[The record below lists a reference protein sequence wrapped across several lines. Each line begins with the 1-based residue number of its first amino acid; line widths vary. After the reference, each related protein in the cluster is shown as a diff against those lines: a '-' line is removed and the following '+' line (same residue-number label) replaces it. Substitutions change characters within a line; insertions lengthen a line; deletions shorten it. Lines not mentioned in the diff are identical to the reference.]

1 MSRNGKAMKQ
11 CADAVMDVIRRHTEI
26 KELDPGRYQNMRLYG
41 IMKFHVQQYA
51 VKNIGNLSIMSMNAG
66 MVKMLTV
73 ILTPLDK
80 DIPLVSIDY
89 MYMFGR
95 KISYLEC
102 YDLVL
107 EKNDEYRNFR
117 NTLGKIKEKY
127 KVLDNFQPSP
137 AWYDSLGRTGIYG
150 KGKGSDTREEEALED
165 WLEAVLS
172 YGDEKPVLSF
182 EEKQR
187 KLSVVSQYTDGLIE
201 KGGISTDFFVKN
213 LGREKTKILF
223 DQVMFGTGRAD
234 L

>member
-11 CADAVMDVIRRHTEI
+11 CADTALNTIRRHAEI
-26 KELDPGRYQNMRLYG
+26 KELDPGRYENMRLYG
-41 IMKFHVQQYA
+41 IMKFHVQQYE
-51 VKNIGNLSIMSMNAG
+51 VKNTGNLSIMTMNAG
-66 MVKMLTV
+66 VMKMLTV

-80 DIPLVSIDY
+80 DIPLVSVDY
-89 MYMFGR
+89 MYMLGR

-107 EKNDEYRNFR
+107 NQDDKYRNFL
-117 NTLGKIKEKY
+117 NTLGKVKEKY
-127 KVLDNFQPSP
+127 KDLDNFKPSP

-150 KGKGSDTREEEALED
+150 KGPDTREEEALED

-172 YGDEKPVLSF
+172 YGDEKTVLSF

-187 KLSVVSQYTDGLIE
+187 KLSVVRQYTDGLIE

-213 LGREKTKILF
+213 LGRGKTKILF